1 MRCFGLSWPGWARSK
16 TQFCAPKCMNTQFL
30 MPKPPPAGRLMIL
43 EGAVQTLL
51 VPSCNSV
58 RSLASRAFSCPRW
71 YSVALFFWV
80 RLISSSISAILQA
93 SHPVIQVLSAPEV
106 TKLAVLRVCW
116 HMKRGG
122 LAKRKWPAKTQIIT
136 ADYQYKRQ

>member
-1 MRCFGLSWPGWARSK
+1 
-16 TQFCAPKCMNTQFL
+16 MNTQFL
-30 MPKPPPAGRLMIL
+30 MPEPPPAVTLMIL
-43 EGAVQTLL
+43 EGEVQTLL

-106 TKLAVLRVCW
+106 THLAVRVCW

-122 LAKRKWPAKTQIIT
+122 LAKRKWRAKTQIIT
-136 ADYQYKRQ
+136 TDYQHKRQ